1 MSESDP
7 KSKIFRKV
15 ALDRL
20 SSPEQLD
27 TLMRV
32 ITPKAWLALAPLLLL
47 ILGGT
52 VWGWFGSL
60 PDKIL
65 ATKCVLINAIG
76 LADVSSESAGR
87 ITDFMVKV
95 GDRVEKGSEIARIA
109 QPDLVDRIQKA
120 ESRVYEL
127 EAQKK
132 VVNSFAS
139 QAVALTQQTV
149 GQQKQVFESQI
160 AATRER
166 AKYAQERVRLA
177 RQRTVVQEE
186 LYKQGLVTNQSVLAV
201 RQEAANARQDEV
213 SANLE
218 AESLKNQI
226 EQLKLTSLERDKQ
239 GRGEIV
245 NIEMQLNEARRQL
258 DSLVEMKK
266 LAASVISRFSG
277 RVTEIKAGNGMLV
290 GQGAPVITI
299 EREDLSNAGL
309 EAIIY
314 VPVGEGRKILPKMEA
329 QIVPS
334 TVKREEHGFI
344 RANIRQVS
352 DYPATPGS
360 MMMLMQNEGLVRDLS
375 GQTPPTEIRAT
386 LKTADSLSGYQWS
399 SAKGPAITIAS
410 GTICNAEI
418 TIRRQRPLSLVIPI
432 FKNTL
437 GLD

>member
-1 MSESDP
+1 MSTPDP
-7 KSKIFRKV
+7 KSKLFRKV

-32 ITPKAWLALAPLLLL
+32 ITQKAWLALAPLLLL
-47 ILGGT
+47 ILGGA

-65 ATKCVLINAIG
+65 ATKCILINSIG
-76 LADVSSESAGR
+76 LAEVSSESAGR

-95 GDRVEKGSEIARIA
+95 GDVVEKGNEIARIA

-120 ESRVYEL
+120 ESRVHEL
-127 EAQKK
+127 EAQQK
-132 VVNSFAS
+132 VANSFAS
-139 QAVALTQQTV
+139 QSGVLTQQTIS
-149 GQQKQVFESQI
+149 QQKQVLESQI

-166 AKYAQERVRLA
+166 AKYAQERARLA
-177 RQRTVVQEE
+177 RERTVAQEE
-186 LYKQGLVTNQSVLAV
+186 LYTQGLVTNQSVLAV
-201 RQEAANARQDEV
+201 RQEAATARQDEV

-218 AESLKNQI
+218 AESLQNQI
-226 EQLKLTSLERDKQ
+226 EQLKLTRLDRDKQ
-239 GRGEIV
+239 GRS
-245 NIEMQLNEARRQL
+245 EMANVESQLNEARRQL
-258 DSLVEMKK
+258 DSLTQSKK
-266 LAASVISRFSG
+266 LAATVISRFSG
-277 RVTEIKAGNGMLV
+277 RVTEIKAGNGTLV

-299 EREDLSNAGL
+299 ERSDSGAANL
-309 EAIIY
+309 EAVIY
-314 VPVGEGRKILPKMEA
+314 VPVGEGKKVLPKMEA

-344 RANIRQVS
+344 RANIQQVS

-360 MMMLMQNEGLVRDLS
+360 MMLLLQNEGLVRDLS

-386 LKTADSLSGYQWS
+386 LKTAESVSGYQWS
-399 SAKGPAITIAS
+399 SAKSPAIKLAS
-410 GTICNAEI
+410 GTICTAEI
-418 TIRRQRPLSLVIPI
+418 TIDRQRPLSLVIPML
-432 FKNTL
+432 KNTL

>member
-1 MSESDP
+1 
-7 KSKIFRKV
+7 
-15 ALDRL
+15 LC
-20 SSPEQLD
+20 
-27 TLMRV
+27 
-32 ITPKAWLALAPLLLL
+32 LLLGGVSAAQAGL
-47 ILGGT
+47 FDDDEARAKIIEQQQAILQ
-52 VWGWFGSL
+52 L
-60 PDKIL
+60 Q
-65 ATKCVLINAIG
+65 AQTK
-76 LADVSSESAGR
+76 
-87 ITDFMVKV
+87 
-95 GDRVEKGSEIARIA
+95 
-109 QPDLVDRIQKA
+109 
-120 ESRVYEL
+120 
-127 EAQKK
+127 
-132 VVNSFAS
+132 
-139 QAVALTQQTV
+139 ALQSKLDDE
-149 GQQKQVFESQI
+149 QKQ
-160 AATRER
+160 
-166 AKYAQERVRLA
+166 RVAVDGR
-177 RQRTVVQEE
+177 
-186 LYKQGLVTNQSVLAV
+186 VTTLEKNQTLL
-201 RQEAANARQDEV
+201 DM
-213 SANLE
+213 L
-218 AESLKNQI
+218 NQI

-239 GRGEIV
+239 GRGEMA
-245 NIEMQLNEARRQL
+245 NIEMQLNDARRQL

-309 EAIIY
+309 EAVIY

-344 RANIRQVS
+344 RASIRQVS

-399 SAKGPAITIAS
+399 SAKGPDVRIAS
-410 GTICNAEI
+410 GTICHAEI

-432 FKNTL
+432 LKNTL